1 MKEMP
6 MDKTQ
11 EIVDEYLK
19 THNIYEHQ
27 SLHINVSEVL
37 KYASSVGK
45 LVAELSE
52 EEVERFKVP

>member
-27 SLHINVSEVL
+27 SLHINVGGVV

-45 LVAELSE
+45 PVSELSE

>member
-19 THNIYEHQ
+19 THNIYEPQ
-27 SLHINVSEVL
+27 SLHINVAGVL

-45 LVAELSE
+45 PVAELSE